1 MPALFFPN
9 LDTLRLALASGLL
22 PTALTSAP
30 VRSRVDAP
38 HVWVELDEL
47 LPRETITALGRL
59 GVIALGTPGAPTQTN
74 RSWAELLPLR
84 KVSPGPGPV
93 LFDVPDRQLAAFV
106 ARLRSLHAETT
117 GVRLLPEPHIGRA
130 WVVVPAPPLT
140 VLLWAEEPES
150 PVRAYRQQAPGVWT
164 ARGWEHP
171 LAGHLTVPIGCVL
184 LCDPERGATAFAA
197 PVPLPT
203 EDEFALRHKAR
214 AAAPPKFTPRA
225 EVRFRLARCDEHTI
239 ESLWVLAKPEQE
251 SFREF
256 CRNADE
262 RLLRRFQVATAHL
275 GSETRVLV
283 RRTANDDTGVGLPVP
298 TGGYRVDLRI
308 PSLFAPV
315 GFALRP
321 RVRATELARE
331 LQLCTENL
339 TWLEPLPHNEF
350 AVHSV
355 PFATFRPVSEHVEYA
370 APTGTALSALRI
382 PADPFPFAKF
392 ALRVDPATESEPEVE
407 ELTDE
412 HTALP
417 TEAEPSWVSKSVGIM
432 VRWLRGRAVHPPDE
446 TKLSTPG
453 SRIAPVRPENPKPPS
468 SDPNGERERKLS
480 SADALLH
487 GHDRAARRHDLESRL
502 LKDFPKLGPDERA
515 ARWAELAGVYGAI
528 GQSLDAAVC
537 WVNAVWECAL
547 PPTEWLE
554 QWAEAEC
561 HAVKRGDRTVGLDRW
576 LAEPGRPGTG
586 RVVAALAAS
595 AGFQPTPPAEFVAAL
610 PRVLAVLDQ
619 HFDDIPVRGAWLARI
634 AVARSC
640 DGDVLGLARWRDR
653 LVARLHDRGPGLDL
667 DEPSFLRFRGPAN
680 ADRFKTAREW
690 LTRVK
695 EPVLAWVQRHTGGGR
710 FAWTGLE
717 AETDATAVYAQF
729 LLAWGLG
736 ALGER
741 ARARDWSAR
750 ARKALARAS
759 GPRAD
764 PAAHALLGDLFLH
777 RIKDAHE
784 GGAPKSGLP
793 PELQER
799 LEKLPELP
807 RYSVDRLREHC
818 RILEP
823 LGGVRG
829 SALAL
834 KTLWGTDRLGERLS
848 VFGSRTGAAQLNDE
862 ARALLAVATEEPTT
876 ATVPRI
882 AFALLEFAAHLD
894 PPVLDSL
901 LSLVPTALDWM
912 EAWVRAGRWREDE
925 RDATVTRYQ
934 KSMLDST
941 FAVAPTAVASTLL
954 RHLARGATS
963 GHLLAAA
970 TAAAPRAFRAAR
982 KFGLVADADAL
993 MRVLDPARAEWGKEP
1008 LTADRVGLAIG
1019 WFTAGD
1025 EEAGNRI
1032 LNTAREQLFLAA
1044 PNDRQERTAIALA
1057 YAEALGF
1064 APAGIAL
1071 GRLEELFQRL
1081 DRVTVGGSTNCYFTL
1096 QPLRLIDTVVRSV
1109 VTDEFT
1115 LGATVRAWLDE
1126 DEFLIRRRIHRDM
1139 TALLRESELV

>member
-9 LDTLRLALASGLL
+9 LDALRLALASGLV
-22 PTALTSAP
+22 PVALTSAP
-30 VRSRVDAP
+30 ARARVDAP
-38 HVWVELDEL
+38 HIWIELDEL

-59 GVIALGTPGAPTQTN
+59 GVIALGTPGAPTQTT

-84 KVSPGPGPV
+84 KAAPGPGPV
-93 LFDVPDRQLAAFV
+93 LFDVPDKLLAAFV
-106 ARLRSLHAETT
+106 GRLRRLRAGPT
-117 GVRLLPEPHIGRA
+117 GVHLLPEPHTGRA
-130 WVVVPAPPLT
+130 WVTVPAPPLA
-140 VLLWAEEPES
+140 VLLWAEEPGA
-150 PVRAYRQQAPGVWT
+150 PVRAYRQQAPDVWT

-171 LAGHLTVPIGCVL
+171 LAVHLTVPAGCVL
-184 LCDPERGATAFAA
+184 LCDPERGATAVAA
-197 PVPLPT
+197 PVPLPVD
-203 EDEFALRHKAR
+203 DEFALTTKTCPT
-214 AAAPPKFTPRA
+214 AAPKSAARV
-225 EVRFRLARCDEHTI
+225 EVRFRLSRCNAPVS
-239 ESLWVLAKPEQE
+239 ESLWVLAPPEQE
-251 SFREF
+251 GFREF

-262 RLLRRFQVATAHL
+262 RLLRRFHVATTQL
-275 GSETRVLV
+275 GTETRVLV
-283 RRTANDDTGVGLPVP
+283 RRTPEDDATALPVSADGFGADPRVPALFVP
-298 TGGYRVDLRI
+298 TGY
-308 PSLFAPV
+308 
-315 GFALRP
+315 ALRP
-321 RVRATELARE
+321 RVRTTELVRE
-331 LQLCTENL
+331 LRLAAEHL
-339 TWLEPLPHNEF
+339 TWLEPHGRNEF
-350 AVHSV
+350 TVHSV
-355 PFATFRPVSEHVEYA
+355 AVAAFRPVSEQIEYA
-370 APTGTALSALRI
+370 APAGTALAALRI
-382 PADPFPFAKF
+382 PADPFPFSKF
-392 ALRVDPATESEPEVE
+392 ALRVEPVAEPEPEVE
-407 ELTDE
+407 ESTDE
-412 HTALP
+412 YPALP
-417 TEAEPSWVSKSVGIM
+417 AEEEPSWVAKSVGLM
-432 VRWLRGRAVHPPDE
+432 VKWLRGRTAHESAEAGPPPTDPRAARRDNR
-446 TKLSTPG
+446 T
-453 SRIAPVRPENPKPPS
+453 ARPTEPQ
-468 SDPNGERERKLS
+468 GERVERKLS

-502 LKDFPKLGPDERA
+502 LADFPKLGPDERA
-515 ARWAELAGVYGAI
+515 ARWAELAGVYGAT
-528 GQSLDAAVC
+528 GQALDAAVC
-537 WVNAVWECAL
+537 WVNATWECAA
-547 PPTEWLE
+547 PPAEWLE
-554 QWAEAEC
+554 QWAESEC

-595 AGFQPTPPAEFVAAL
+595 AGFQPTPPPDFVAAL

-667 DEPSFLRFRGPAN
+667 DEPSFLRFRGPAS
-680 ADRFKTAREW
+680 AERFKTAREW

-750 ARKALARAS
+750 ARKALTRAS
-759 GPRAD
+759 GPQAD
-764 PAAHALLGDLFLH
+764 PATHALLGDLFLH

-793 PELQER
+793 PELHER
-799 LEKLPELP
+799 LERLPELA
-807 RYSVDRLREHC
+807 RYAVDRLREHC

-848 VFGSRTGAAQLNDE
+848 VFGSRTSAAQLNDE
-862 ARALLAVATEEPTT
+862 ARALLAVASAEPTT

-882 AFALLEFAAHLD
+882 VFALLEVAAHLE
-894 PPVLDSL
+894 PPVLEPL
-901 LSLVPTALDWM
+901 LALVPTALDWM
-912 EAWVRAGRWREDE
+912 EAWVRTGRWREDE
-925 RDATVTRYQ
+925 RAATVARYQ
-934 KSMLDST
+934 KSMLDT
-941 FAVAPTAVASTLL
+941 AFAVAPAATTGTLL
-954 RHLARGATS
+954 RHLARGAAT

-993 MRVLDPARAEWGKEP
+993 MRVLDPAGAEWGTQP
-1008 LTADRVGLAIG
+1008 VTAERVGLAIG
-1019 WFTAGD
+1019 WFAAGD
-1025 EEAGNRI
+1025 EEAGNRV
-1032 LNTAREQLFLAA
+1032 LNAAREHLFLAA
-1044 PNDRQERTAIALA
+1044 PNDRQERTAVALA

-1139 TALLRESELV
+1139 AALLRESELG